1 MSDAKTI
8 LSAFQINEGEGFQL
22 LYNYCYR
29 SLVYFADSIVDDP
42 EAAEDI
48 VQEVFVDFWI
58 HKRHLY
64 ISGSIVDYMYK
75 CVRFTSLRYLKKQK
89 KQQRVYT
96 SFAAE
101 REEEETAFE
110 DLETDRLEFLFSI
123 IDKLPEERRKIFLM
137 VSVKNMKYQEV
148 ADVLGISVNT
158 VKTQLVRSIRF
169 LREQINNDLFFTLFF
184 FLLEK
189 KRV

>member
-1 MSDAKTI
+1 MFFRGKTGI
-8 LSAFQINEGEGFQL
+8 DL
-22 LYNYCYR
+22 L
-29 SLVYFADSIVDDP
+29 
-42 EAAEDI
+42 
-48 VQEVFVDFWI
+48 
-58 HKRHLY
+58 
-64 ISGSIVDYMYK
+64 
-75 CVRFTSLRYLKKQK
+75 LRYLKKQK
-89 KQQRVYT
+89 KQQQVYT

>member
-1 MSDAKTI
+1 MNLNMT
-8 LSAFQINEGEGFQL
+8 GFGK
-22 LYNYCYR
+22 
-29 SLVYFADSIVDDP
+29 S
-42 EAAEDI
+42 
-48 VQEVFVDFWI
+48 
-58 HKRHLY
+58 
-64 ISGSIVDYMYK
+64 
-75 CVRFTSLRYLKKQK
+75 QK
-89 KQQRVYT
+89 KQQQVYT

>member
-8 LSAFQINEGEGFQL
+8 LSAFQMNESEGLQL
-22 LYNYCYR
+22 LYNNCYR
-29 SLVYFADSIVDDP
+29 SLVYFADSVVDDP

-58 HKRHLY
+58 HKRYLC

-75 CVRFTSLRYLKKQK
+75 CVRFTSLRYLKKRK
-89 KQQRVYT
+89 KQQQVYT
-96 SFAAE
+96 SFAEE
-101 REEEETAFE
+101 REEEEIVFE
-110 DLETDRLEFLFSI
+110 DLEADRLEFLFSM

-148 ADVLGISVNT
+148 ANALGISINT

-184 FLLEK
+184 LLLEK